1 MHKAT
6 IKASI
11 RISSITVD
19 AQSLNR
25 KEASE
30 YDNQHILSSSNWHT
44 LSNVYDDM
52 AFPVLAVKID
62 W

>member
-1 MHKAT
+1 MYLTKNIVNPMTKMHKAT

-25 KEASE
+25 KVVVAS
-30 YDNQHILSSSNWHT
+30 DNQHILSSSN
-44 LSNVYDDM
+44 
-52 AFPVLAVKID
+52 
-62 W
+62 